1 MQQADL
7 FESTKEGDPRP
18 SETTMEVVPVERDH
32 PWIVEVQD
40 PSGARRMP
48 IPDRGLLVGAS
59 RAATLRVHDAE
70 VSGLHCE
77 LQRLGSGIVVVDRG
91 SKNGTFVGSARVK
104 EAWGGPGTVVI
115 VGQTTL
121 TLLPATVEDELF
133 LASSTPLPGIAGASR
148 PMLRLASQV
157 RRLAG
162 HAAPVLVC
170 GETGTGKELVAR
182 AIHTEGPRAGKSLVT
197 VNVAALPRELVES
210 EMFGHERGA
219 FTGAVTKHRGAFE
232 CAEGGTLFLDEIGEL
247 PLDAQPKLLRALD
260 GYEVRAVGQVGS
272 GRRANVRV
280 VAATHTPLEERVA
293 QGVFRRDLFHRL
305 EVFVL
310 VLPPLRERRGDLGE
324 IARAVLQRARSEIGE
339 RELAP
344 SALGRIVEHDWPG
357 NVRELRNVLYRA
369 ADLAQDERVIS
380 AHEIELAIVPRRAE
394 PRVHLTPSVAKA
406 WLKEH
411 QGNVS
416 LAARSA
422 GLPRTTFR
430 KLVRA

>member
-1 MQQADL
+1 MEQADL
-7 FESTKEGDPRP
+7 FGADLTGNERP

-32 PWIVEVQD
+32 PWLVEVQGPD
-40 PSGARRMP
+40 GSRRIP
-48 IPDRGLLVGAS
+48 IPERGLVVGSS
-59 RAATLRVHDAE
+59 RAASLRVHDVQ

-77 LQRLGSGIVVVDRG
+77 LQRLGSGVVVHDRG
-91 SKNGTFVGSARVK
+91 SKNGTFVGSARVN

-121 TLLPATVEDELF
+121 TLLPAALDDDAF
-133 LASSTPLPGIAGASR
+133 LAATTPLPGIAGGSR

-162 HAAPVLVC
+162 HGAPVLVC

-182 AIHTEGPRAGKSLVT
+182 AIHTEGPRAGKPLVT

-219 FTGAVTKHRGAFE
+219 FTGAVAKHRGAFE

-260 GYEVRAVGQVGS
+260 GYEVRAVGQMGS

-293 QGVFRRDLFHRL
+293 QGAFRRDLFHRL

-324 IARAVLQRARSEIGE
+324 IARSLLHRACAEIGE
-339 RELAP
+339 RELSP

-369 ADLAQDERVIS
+369 ADLAQDSMVIS
-380 AHEIELAIVPRRAE
+380 AHEIELAIVPRRTE
-394 PRVHLTPSVAKA
+394 PRVHLSPSVAKA

-416 LAARSA
+416 HAARTA
-422 GLPRTTFR
+422 GVPRTTFR
-430 KLVRA
+430 KLLGA

>member
-1 MQQADL
+1 
-7 FESTKEGDPRP
+7 
-18 SETTMEVVPVERDH
+18 
-32 PWIVEVQD
+32 
-40 PSGARRMP
+40 
-48 IPDRGLLVGAS
+48 
-59 RAATLRVHDAE
+59 
-70 VSGLHCE
+70 
-77 LQRLGSGIVVVDRG
+77 
-91 SKNGTFVGSARVK
+91 
-104 EAWGGPGTVVI
+104 
-115 VGQTTL
+115 
-121 TLLPATVEDELF
+121 
-133 LASSTPLPGIAGASR
+133 
-148 PMLRLASQV
+148 
-157 RRLAG
+157 
-162 HAAPVLVC
+162 
-170 GETGTGKELVAR
+170 
-182 AIHTEGPRAGKSLVT
+182 
-197 VNVAALPRELVES
+197 
-210 EMFGHERGA
+210 
-219 FTGAVTKHRGAFE
+219 
-232 CAEGGTLFLDEIGEL
+232 
-247 PLDAQPKLLRALD
+247 
-260 GYEVRAVGQVGS
+260 
-272 GRRANVRV
+272 
-280 VAATHTPLEERVA
+280 
-293 QGVFRRDLFHRL
+293 
-305 EVFVL
+305 